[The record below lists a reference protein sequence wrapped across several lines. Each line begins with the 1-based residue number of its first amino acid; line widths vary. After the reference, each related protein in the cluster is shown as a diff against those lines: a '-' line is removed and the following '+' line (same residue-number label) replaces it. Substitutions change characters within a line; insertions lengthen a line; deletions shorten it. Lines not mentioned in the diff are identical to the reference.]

1 MRFIIKSKDLEI
13 SEDLKVYIEKKI
25 GKLEKF
31 FENINPGL
39 IEATVE
45 FGKAAGN
52 QKQGEIFEARVNLTI
67 PGKLFR
73 LEKKMDNL
81 YSLVDDVQDELETEI
96 HKFKTKKETL
106 FKRGAR
112 SIKKIYSISPLARL
126 RKKEV
131 KRP

>member
-13 SEDLKVYIEKKI
+13 SEDLRLYIEKKI

-31 FENINPGL
+31 FENIDSDL

-45 FGKAAGN
+45 FGRAAGN
-52 QKQGEIFEARVNLTI
+52 QKQGKIFEARVNLTI

-81 YSLVDDVQDELETEI
+81 YSLVDDIENELETEI
-96 HKFKTKKETL
+96 HKFKTKKDTM

-112 SIKKIYSISPLARL
+112 SVKKLYSISPLARF
-126 RKKEV
+126 KKN
-131 KRP
+131 K